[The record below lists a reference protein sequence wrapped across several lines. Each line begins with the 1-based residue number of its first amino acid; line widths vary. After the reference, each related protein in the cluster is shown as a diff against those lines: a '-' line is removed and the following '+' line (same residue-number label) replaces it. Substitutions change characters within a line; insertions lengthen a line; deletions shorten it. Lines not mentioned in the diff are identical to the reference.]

1 MQLFAGA
8 LLQRPPGPKYTTEL
22 RFAELAPRAPLPK
35 PATLAR
41 WRHGLPAG
49 FEIALRAPEECW
61 LSPAGPLGFCDE
73 LGTAIGWLSE
83 AADALEASLVV
94 VATGAA
100 ITTGARDRDRVREYF
115 AEVLR
120 ATGRAVVWRPTGLWE
135 PAALQRIASELSI
148 IGAFD
153 AVDDPVPN
161 TETVYATLTAE
172 GFRRSFS
179 HAQLLEVL
187 DKLRRS
193 DASRAFVSIESPH
206 SFREASLLQA
216 LSEGRA

>member
-1 MQLFAGA
+1 MQVFAGT
-8 LLQRPPGPKYTTEL
+8 LLQRPPGRKYAAEL

-41 WRHGLPAG
+41 WRKNLPAG
-49 FEIALRAPEECW
+49 FEIALRVPDECW
-61 LSPAGPLGFCDE
+61 LSPAGPLRLDE
-73 LGTAIGWLSE
+73 DLGAAVGWLTE
-83 AADALEASLVV
+83 AAGALEAALVV

-115 AEVLR
+115 AEVVR
-120 ATGRAVVWRPTGLWE
+120 ATGRVVVWRPTGLWE
-135 PAALQRIASELSI
+135 PAALQRIANELSI
-148 IGAFD
+148 IGGID

-172 GFRRSFS
+172 GLRRSFS

-187 DKLRRS
+187 DKLRHS
-193 DASRAFVSIESPH
+193 HASRAFVSIDSAQ